1 MLNSKTGARES
12 AHTAQRFAA
21 EARTVTIRD
30 AIKGP
35 RSCAKTRT
43 ALRVR
48 HLPLPCPE
56 RVVKQRHAR
65 QPRWRQRSPPP
76 PIAHPAREMTPLPT
90 AVCNQ
95 SLPSVALHLGREF
108 LQVDLLTRGR
118 KAVRQ

>member
-1 MLNSKTGARES
+1 VRVNRL
-12 AHTAQRFAA
+12 TAQRFEAG
-21 EARTVTIRD
+21 ARTVIIRD
-30 AIKGP
+30 VITGP

-56 RVVKQRHAR
+56 RVVKQRRAR
-65 QPRWRQRSPPP
+65 QPRWRQRSPPS
-76 PIAHPAREMTPLPT
+76 PIYYYVREITPLRQ
-90 AVCNQ
+90 AFYDQ